1 MTDDEALRALGAEL
15 LRVSRLRAAS
25 YPGSQ
30 LDNSAF
36 RILWILVERG
46 PLELRELAEE
56 LQLERSTVTR
66 QVNAAI
72 GHGLLERYDEAGR
85 AGRLLRPTP
94 AGESAYQH
102 DGLLRAVRLTRALDD
117 LGAERAR
124 RLVADLRAFND
135 ALDASLP

>member
-1 MTDDEALRALGAEL
+1 MTDDEVLRALGAEL

-25 YPGSQ
+25 YPGSR
-30 LDNSAF
+30 LENSAF

-72 GHGLLERYDEAGR
+72 GHGLLERYDEPGR
-85 AGRLLRPTP
+85 PGRLLRPTA
-94 AGESAYQH
+94 AGEEAYRH
-102 DGLLRAVRLTRALDD
+102 DGQLRAVRLGAALADLGPDRAQRLVDD
-117 LGAERAR
+117 LA
-124 RLVADLRAFND
+124 AFND
-135 ALDASLP
+135 ALDRH